1 MKLQRLV
8 KNAVAIQSIPA
19 PTLSETLRGNELLKR
34 FKSAHLKD
42 VGTDPA
48 GNVYGRV
55 PGGDKPPVIVTAHLD
70 SVFKPEDVCPAEV
83 REGRIVGPGIGDNAV
98 ALASLIELAADL
110 PEKMPAG
117 DVWLVA
123 NVAEEGLGNLL
134 GIQHVIERFGDR
146 VTAYLVLEGMALG
159 HIYHRGLPIR
169 RFRVVVRG
177 QGGHSWIHAGR
188 PSAVHV
194 LIAIGDE
201 LLSLP
206 LAERPRTSLNIGRI
220 QGGTSVNTIAD
231 TAAFEVDIRSI
242 SAGTLDE
249 LVHEVE
255 RVVGKPRGEDIEVTL
270 EPIGHR
276 PGGGLPPDHWL
287 VRAARRAFEA
297 EGLGVP
303 HLEAGST
310 DASLPL
316 SLGLP
321 AVCVGLTYG
330 GDAHSLHEFIEIAP
344 LEPGY
349 LAVLDLIS
357 ETFVSA

>member
-19 PTLSETLRGNELLKR
+19 PTLSETLRGNEMRKR
-34 FKSAHLKD
+34 FKAAHLKD
-42 VGTDPA
+42 IDTDPA

-55 PGGDKPPVIVTAHLD
+55 PGGDKPPVVVTAHLD
-70 SVFKPEDVCPAEV
+70 SVFKPEDVHPAEV
-83 REGRIVGPGIGDNAV
+83 REGRVIGPGIGDNAV
-98 ALASLIELAADL
+98 ALAALVELAEDL
-110 PEKMPAG
+110 AERPLAG

-146 VTAYLVLEGMALG
+146 VTAYLVIEGMALG
-159 HIYHRGLPIR
+159 HVYHRGLPIR
-169 RFRVVVRG
+169 RFRVGVQG
-177 QGGHSWIHAGR
+177 PGGHSWIHAGR
-188 PSAVHV
+188 LSAVHV
-194 LIAIGDE
+194 LIGLGQE
-201 LLSLP
+201 LLNLP

-231 TAAFEVDIRSI
+231 AAAFEIDIRSI
-242 SAGTLDE
+242 SASTLDE

-255 RVVGKPRGEDIEVTL
+255 QVVSQPYGDEIRVSL

-276 PGGGLPPDHWL
+276 PGGGLAADHWL
-287 VRAARRAFEA
+287 VRAARRSFEA

-349 LAVLDLIS
+349 LAVLGLIS
-357 ETFVSA
+357 EIFASA